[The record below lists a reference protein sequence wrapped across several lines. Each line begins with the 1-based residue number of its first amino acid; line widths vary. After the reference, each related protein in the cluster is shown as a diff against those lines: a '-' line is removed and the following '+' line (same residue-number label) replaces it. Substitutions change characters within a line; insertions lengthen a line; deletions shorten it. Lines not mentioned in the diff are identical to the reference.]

1 MAKKITLLC
10 LCMAVIIVFNSC
22 SKKNEISELHPT
34 SYTNDEIDK
43 FIESKIT
50 ENNSVF
56 HWEWAS
62 DEMLWSAIQNSS
74 QMVAIGYKPEN
85 TSEADAH
92 IYNASQDQTWKDA
105 KQQVVDEI
113 IESEKKIQAANYF
126 DGFVM
131 GNELDHLN
139 AFYFKIK
146 NIETLKVLRA
156 EKKIRYIYPP
166 DYSLEDHKASN
177 RSDSGCSG
185 YTAETLVSG
194 TDYTTI
200 TPGCKQ
206 SWDHTA
212 KNLPTAWNLAT
223 GSGVTIMLIDAG
235 FSANQPLLQ
244 QSGWASGSST
254 GRTIS
259 LVSRY
264 PATLNFWG
272 TTVTSWTTSP
282 YTSCGHGTA
291 MIGACASPR
300 NNVGANVG
308 VAYGANMIGVRAA
321 EDVVISNNYEELG
334 VAAAI
339 NLANSTASVK
349 VVSMSLGSIFYRS
362 VIADAVIALTNNN
375 KLIFCAAGTSTS
387 FTNWYGVIFPANMS
401 QAQAVTGRNTTGSEC
416 DVCHT
421 GSEVDF
427 TSQMERTSDGR
438 HPLTLAVTVAAN
450 GNNPSTVGGS
460 SVATAQ
466 TAGIAA
472 LVWSRN
478 SSQTAAQVF
487 NRMKNAGSFYPN
499 KSTSYGWGNINCYN
513 AVNF

>member
-1 MAKKITLLC
+1 MMKKMQYLC
-10 LCMAVIIVFNSC
+10 LFFAAIFTLNSC
-22 SKKNEISELHPT
+22 SKKNDAPQSPIDT
-34 SYTNDEIDK
+34 YTNDQIDQ
-43 FIESKIT
+43 FIESKIK
-50 ENNSVF
+50 ENNTVF
-56 HWEWAS
+56 HWDWAS
-62 DEMLWSAIQNSS
+62 DDMLWSAIQNTT
-74 QMVAIGYKPEN
+74 QIVAVGYKPEN
-85 TSEADAH
+85 ASEEDAH
-92 IYNASQDQTWKDA
+92 IFNATKDQDWKVA
-105 KQQVVDEI
+105 KQQVVDMI
-113 IESEKKIQAANYF
+113 LDSEKKIQAADYF

-131 GNELDHLN
+131 GNDLDHLN
-139 AFYFKIK
+139 AFYIKIK
-146 NIETLKVLRA
+146 NIETLKALRA
-156 EKKIRYIYPP
+156 SKKVRYVYAP
-166 DYSLEDHKASN
+166 DYALEDHKAGN
-177 RSDSGCSG
+177 RSGSGCDG
-185 YTAETLVSG
+185 YSPEPLVAG

-212 KNLPTAWNLAT
+212 KSLPAAWNLAT
-223 GSGVTIMLIDAG
+223 GSGITIMLIDAG
-235 FSANQPLLQ
+235 FSVNQPLLQ
-244 QSGWASGSST
+244 QAGWASGSST

-264 PATLNFWG
+264 PASLNFWG

-300 NNVGANVG
+300 NAVGANVG
-308 VAYGANMIGVRAA
+308 VAYNANMIGVRAA

-339 NLANSTASVK
+339 NLANTTASVK
-349 VVSMSLGSIFYRS
+349 IVSMSLGSIFYRS

-375 KLIFCAAGTSTS
+375 KLIFCAAGTSTN

-401 QAQAVTGRNTTGSEC
+401 QAQAVTGRDTGGSEC
-416 DVCHT
+416 DICHT

-427 TSQMERTSDGR
+427 TSQMERTSDNQ
-438 HPLTLAVTVAAN
+438 HPLTLAVTN
-450 GNNPSTVGGS
+450 SYGPSTVGGS

-478 SSQTAAQVF
+478 TAQTATQVF
-487 NRMKNAGSFYPN
+487 TRMKNAGSFYPT
-499 KSTSYGWGNINCYN
+499 KSTSYGWGNVNAFN